1 MNCQTLTTWLG
12 PSIEAKCQYL
22 LRMIGGC
29 SSTSSL
35 SGDTGSV
42 GSLSSL
48 FAFYEQLQLVH
59 FFFAERYEQLQ
70 LVHFFFAERMLVG
83 AVGAESVPIPSVIN
97 GQ

>member
-1 MNCQTLTTWLG
+1 MNCQTLTTWLC
-12 PSIEAKCQYL
+12 PSIETKCQYL
-22 LRMIGGC
+22 VRMIGGC

-42 GSLSSL
+42 GSLFSL
-48 FAFYEQLQLVH
+48 FAFYKQLQLV
-59 FFFAERYEQLQ
+59 Y
-70 LVHFFFAERMLVG
+70 FFFAERMLVG